1 MSVHTL
7 PTRGSFSINF
17 AENRARGNRKSLKWL
32 KTVTKSNFRTL
43 KLQSH
48 EEYLI
53 YRTLSINCK
62 SIVQH
67 VWRKWNSYEAF
78 AQFEEL
84 AVNGTSRT
92 LEKWLIDC
100 QLSSLTTFKFQA
112 GVSSTLK
119 RCTIAHFNRVYK
131 SQKSLIQHCERS
143 ELRLHI
149 NLFKPKTYQNE
160 TKQKKTNYNIEINF
174 GGKKSCNFN
183 SFRTFKAVVK
193 LILSWCS
200 YGNVDF
206 WVGSLGSWDGFQM
219 ELCWWWH
226 EGSQS
231 KP

>member
-1 MSVHTL
+1 M
-7 PTRGSFSINF
+7 
-17 AENRARGNRKSLKWL
+17 
-32 KTVTKSNFRTL
+32 VTKSNFRTL

-119 RCTIAHFNRVYK
+119 RCTIAHFNRVFKNHKKVSFNIVSEASYVYILIYL
-131 SQKSLIQHCERS
+131 SQKHT
-143 ELRLHI
+143 
-149 NLFKPKTYQNE
+149 K
-160 TKQKKTNYNIEINF
+160 TKQNKRKQIIT
-174 GGKKSCNFN
+174 
-183 SFRTFKAVVK
+183 
-193 LILSWCS
+193 
-200 YGNVDF
+200 
-206 WVGSLGSWDGFQM
+206 
-219 ELCWWWH
+219 
-226 EGSQS
+226 S
-231 KP
+231 K